1 MEIYQLRAF
10 ATAARLGNLTRT
22 AEALHL
28 TQPAITAQIKALEE
42 ELGVAL
48 FERRPGGI
56 TLTRAGE
63 LLLQD
68 AEQILTTAGHLQGRA
83 RELQGEV
90 TGQLVL
96 GTLGDPESLRLG
108 TLLGV
113 LSEKLPLLEIK
124 TRQGAA
130 EDVREQVAAGLLR
143 GGFYIGMQLP
153 GEVGGLVL
161 QTIHYRIVA
170 PWRDRERVLHAGW
183 RGLAADIPGRALARL
198 QGEFGIMP
206 GEMAAVIGV
215 GVGPCHYP
223 VGPDVIAGL
232 EQWPVD
238 DPGWEA
244 DGRVDLARF
253 AAGRLRRLGVA
264 PDAVRVLPGCTACDA
279 RWHSYRRD
287 GERAGRQWC
296 ALVLTP
302 EVGGAGSAAG
312 P

>member
-143 GGFYIGMQLP
+143 GG
-153 GEVGGLVL
+153 
-161 QTIHYRIVA
+161 
-170 PWRDRERVLHAGW
+170 DHAG
-183 RGLAADIPGRALARL
+183 GGVKLAGR
-198 QGEFGIMP
+198 
-206 GEMAAVIGV
+206 
-215 GVGPCHYP
+215 
-223 VGPDVIAGL
+223 DSAGL
-232 EQWPVD
+232 DVGAD
-238 DPGWEA
+238 DIAEDAAEIFMARVADEAPGIGQHTYEA
-244 DGRVDLARF
+244 AQQ
-253 AAGRLRRLGVA
+253 AERRECVQLL
-264 PDAVRVLPGCTACDA
+264 PHTVL
-279 RWHSYRRD
+279 
-287 GERAGRQWC
+287 
-296 ALVLTP
+296 LVEEP
-302 EVGGAGSAAG
+302 PA
-312 P
+312 

>member
-143 GGFYIGMQLP
+143 GGF
-153 GEVGGLVL
+153 
-161 QTIHYRIVA
+161 
-170 PWRDRERVLHAGW
+170 
-183 RGLAADIPGRALARL
+183 
-198 QGEFGIMP
+198 
-206 GEMAAVIGV
+206 
-215 GVGPCHYP
+215 
-223 VGPDVIAGL
+223 
-232 EQWPVD
+232 
-238 DPGWEA
+238 
-244 DGRVDLARF
+244 
-253 AAGRLRRLGVA
+253 
-264 PDAVRVLPGCTACDA
+264 
-279 RWHSYRRD
+279 
-287 GERAGRQWC
+287 
-296 ALVLTP
+296 
-302 EVGGAGSAAG
+302 
-312 P
+312 

>member
-113 LSEKLPLLEIK
+113 LSEKLPLLEIT

-183 RGLAADIPGRALARL
+183 RGLAA
-198 QGEFGIMP
+198 MP
-206 GEMAAVIGV
+206 WV
-215 GVGPCHYP
+215 GASPRTVG
-223 VGPDVIAGL
+223 
-232 EQWPVD
+232 
-238 DPGWEA
+238 
-244 DGRVDLARF
+244 
-253 AAGRLRRLGVA
+253 
-264 PDAVRVLPGCTACDA
+264 
-279 RWHSYRRD
+279 
-287 GERAGRQWC
+287 
-296 ALVLTP
+296 
-302 EVGGAGSAAG
+302 
-312 P
+312 